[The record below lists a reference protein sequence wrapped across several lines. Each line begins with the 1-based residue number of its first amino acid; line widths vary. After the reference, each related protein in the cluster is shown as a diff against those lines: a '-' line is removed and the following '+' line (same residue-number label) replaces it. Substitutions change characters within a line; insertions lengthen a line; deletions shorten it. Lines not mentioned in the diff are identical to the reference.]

1 MKSVIFTDPN
11 GEKKKISDANL
22 FKSLII
28 DNFMNYWMQGSGDGF
43 IDFHENDIKQSTLMI
58 GPNIKYGLYLHYID
72 HSKHIDLLSLNDEKK
87 LAEVAETAE
96 EIYASIG
103 LFLPIELAWEGILDF
118 IETGKASPKIK
129 WITPKDIPDDGNW

>member
-1 MKSVIFTDPN
+1 M
-11 GEKKKISDANL
+11 

-28 DNFMNYWMQGSGDGF
+28 DNFMNYWMQGSRDGF
-43 IDFHENDIKQSTLMI
+43 IDFHEND
-58 GPNIKYGLYLHYID
+58 
-72 HSKHIDLLSLNDEKK
+72 LLSLNNENK

-118 IETGKASPKIK
+118 IKTGKASPKIK
-129 WITPKDIPDDGNW
+129 WITPEEIPEDGNW